1 MRKQKGFSFG
11 LSQYASERTKQAPP
25 WRGYAVAAT
34 IQTKN
39 GFPLGG
45 SCRRRWLMRGERG
58 VVYPLIHRKRAPFPR
73 RGKAKE
79 KLKAFSR
86 RGKVKEN
93 LQALFMIKKRK
104 NILAWR
110 QTIYLFGKIGYTI
123 NSFGKVNQSIRTTA
137 IDKSPNI

>member
-58 VVYPLIHRKRAPFPR
+58 VVYPLIHRKRAPSPDGEGKR
-73 RGKAKE
+73 KAKSVFPTGE
-79 KLKAFSR
+79 
-86 RGKVKEN
+86 G
-93 LQALFMIKKRK
+93 KRK
-104 NILAWR
+104 SASIIYDKKAEEYPCLAANDLLVR
-110 QTIYLFGKIGYTI
+110 QNRLYYK
-123 NSFGKVNQSIRTTA
+123 
-137 IDKSPNI
+137 